1 VGHFVVAVGSLTV
14 AVDHFVVAAGMAV
27 GTGEGDKGV
36 VKGVCV
42 IRD

>member
-1 VGHFVVAVGSLTV
+1 MVGVGFLTV
-14 AVDHFVVAAGMAV
+14 AVDHSVVAVDMAV
-27 GTGEGDKGV
+27 GMEEGDKGV